1 MIEKI
6 ACVKY
11 RSFISKFTYKNITD
25 LTIYDKCII
34 ETEEGVEFG
43 NVLSFEEV
51 EAEEVLE
58 ESKNKSSE
66 SGDNS
71 KDKKYQAKSQA
82 HYLVEKVKCGC
93 ACADSDKTDSACSC
107 KSSGKNKIFKILRIA
122 TDKDIEQYET
132 NEKDSKEAYRIC
144 KDRVIEHELDLK
156 LVTAYYFLDRSKLLF
171 EFTAKQRVDFR
182 ELVKDLAANFKTRIE
197 LKQIGVRDEAKS
209 VGGCGS
215 CGREICCNIIGSSFE
230 TITIKMAKEQN
241 MPLSTN
247 KISGQCGRL
256 MCCLA
261 YEYSTYLEIKK
272 ELPKIGTG
280 VRFNN
285 VDAIIRDINIISRK
299 LFIETEDKRF
309 LYVDIKE
316 VEL

>member
-11 RSFISKFTYKNITD
+11 RSFISKFTYNDITD
-25 LTIYDKCII
+25 IQIYDKCII
-34 ETEEGVEFG
+34 ETEEGIELG

-51 EAEEVLE
+51 EAEEGVE
-58 ESKNKSSE
+58 ASKNQSNE
-66 SGDNS
+66 SGENT
-71 KDKKYQAKSQA
+71 KDKKYQIKSQV
-82 HYLVEKVKCGC
+82 HYLIEKVKC
-93 ACADSDKTDSACSC
+93 ACSCDASDKTDSPC
-107 KSSGKNKIFKILRIA
+107 KCKASGKSKIFKILRIA
-122 TDKDIEQYET
+122 DKKDVEQYNT
-132 NEKDSKEAYRIC
+132 NEQDSKEAYRIC
-144 KDRVIEHELDLK
+144 KDRVIVHELDLK
-156 LVTAYYFLDRSKLLF
+156 LVSAYYFLDRSKLLF

-197 LKQIGVRDEAKS
+197 LKQIGVRDEARS

-215 CGREICCNIIGSSFE
+215 CGREICCNIIGNSFE

-256 MCCLA
+256 MCCLS
-261 YEYSTYLEIKK
+261 YEYNTYLDIKK
-272 ELPKIGTG
+272 DLPKIGTA